1 MPTATSL
8 LGVFFLMGQCWE
20 FADSVGGDEEGTWRL
35 SGPEGESCRAARSGR
50 RSAELDCSPV
60 QLQTGLGCELC
71 AASDSSITVMPLQ
84 PKWEQPGQ
92 T

>member
-35 SGPEGESCRAARSGR
+35 SGPEGESC
-50 RSAELDCSPV
+50 
-60 QLQTGLGCELC
+60 
-71 AASDSSITVMPLQ
+71 
-84 PKWEQPGQ
+84 
-92 T
+92 